1 MIHAIAMERIRTN
14 SCRMA
19 GVEKGRWPCVALPF
33 ADHYLKDR
41 YREDSKR
48 LFVLKYGTYSVSLA
62 LVMQYWF
69 CALTVLFFSSLL
81 VKDLGK
87 VACMHMFRLFESL
100 GTF

>member
-1 MIHAIAMERIRTN
+1 
-14 SCRMA
+14 
-19 GVEKGRWPCVALPF
+19 VALPF

-69 CALTVLFFSSLL
+69 CALTVLFFFFLVSKRPRQSS
-81 VKDLGK
+81 
-87 VACMHMFRLFESL
+87 MHAYVSAF
-100 GTF
+100 